1 MAGMGRLSMLQ
12 LNNTMSP
19 LRAILWRV
27 AGVFC
32 ISVLSACQAV
42 KPPAAQAPAPKT
54 PFAPLAT
61 HTFTFD
67 PERDSVVGELQV
79 TQAGADDTLSDIARR
94 FNIGYEE
101 IVRANPEVDP
111 WLPKAG
117 TTIVLPTQFVL
128 PDGPRSGIVINL
140 AALRLYYFPPRK
152 KHELQTVITHPIGIG
167 MVGWT
172 TPLGSTKVTGKRANP
187 VWNPPASVRKEHLAD
202 GDPLPKAVP
211 PGPDN
216 PLGKYALSL
225 AWPSYLIHGTNQ
237 PYGVGIRASHGC
249 IRMYPE
255 DIALL
260 YDDIPVGTSV
270 TVVNQPILYGHR
282 GDSIY
287 LQTFPVYDDYP
298 KPKAVA
304 HIGSINKTKSKA
316 DIKATVT
323 KDMAVSAALSQQGE
337 AQQATAPVKGG
348 EKSAKKG
355 TTKAVATATQKSV
368 VPAVAPRN
376 TALIAELSQHPRGIT
391 VPISQPALTLDN
403 YLAAVRLV
411 ENRLPEQATW
421 DGVD

>member
-1 MAGMGRLSMLQ
+1 MGRLSMLQ
-12 LNNTMSP
+12 INNTVAP
-19 LRAILWRV
+19 VHAILQRMTAV
-27 AGVFC
+27 LLIAA
-32 ISVLSACQAV
+32 LSACQAV
-42 KPPAAQAPAPKT
+42 KPPASQPPAPKT
-54 PFAPLAT
+54 PSAPFAT

-79 TQAGADDTLSDIARR
+79 TQASADDTLSDIARR

-211 PGPDN
+211 PGADN

-225 AWPSYLIHGTNQ
+225 GWPSYLIHGTNQ

-282 GDSIY
+282 GDAIY

-298 KPKAVA
+298 KPKSVA

-316 DIKATVT
+316 EIKATVT
-323 KDMAVSAALSQQGE
+323 KDMAVSAALSQQGTQP
-337 AQQATAPVKGG
+337 ASFSAKGSD
-348 EKSAKKG
+348 KSAKK
-355 TTKAVATATQKSV
+355 TVTKAMTVAATQSP
-368 VPAVAPRN
+368 PAAAPRN

-391 VPISQPALTLDN
+391 VPISQPALTLDG

-421 DGVD
+421 DGID

>member
-1 MAGMGRLSMLQ
+1 MLQ
-12 LNNTMSP
+12 NYPTAAQI
-19 LRAILWRV
+19 RALLLPILG
-27 AGVFC
+27 ALC
-32 ISVLSACQAV
+32 IAALSGCQAV
-42 KPPAAQAPAPKT
+42 KPESPPPVAPKV
-54 PFAPLAT
+54 PLAPIAT
-61 HTFTFD
+61 HSFTFD
-67 PERDSVVGELQV
+67 PERDSVVGELQI
-79 TQAGADDTLSDIARR
+79 TQADADDTLSDIARR

-101 IVRANPEVDP
+101 IVRANPGVDP

-117 TTIVLPTQFVL
+117 TPIVLPTQFVL

-152 KHELQTVITHPIGIG
+152 KNELQTVITHPIGIG

-172 TPLGSTKVTGKRANP
+172 TPLGSTKVIGKRANP
-187 VWNPPASVRKEHLAD
+187 VWNPPSSVRKEHLED

-211 PGPDN
+211 AGPDN

-270 TVVNQPILYGHR
+270 TVVNQATLYGRR

-298 KPKAVA
+298 QSKNVA
-304 HIGSINKTKSKA
+304 HIGTIGKTKNKA
-316 DIKATVT
+316 DVKATVT
-323 KDMAVSAALSQQGE
+323 KDVAISAALSQQV
-337 AQQATAPVKGG
+337 AALQAIAPTKSG
-348 EKSAKKG
+348 EKPSKK
-355 TTKAVATATQKSV
+355 TATKAA
-368 VPAVAPRN
+368 PAAAAKGPIAASPTPQN
-376 TALIAELSQHPRGIT
+376 MALITELSEHPRGIT
-391 VPISQPALTLDN
+391 VPVSQPALTLDS
-403 YLAAVRLV
+403 YLATARRV